1 MSQLPE
7 ENLESILQGIGI
19 TNEDKYDIAYMAG
32 YEDGKSRAI
41 KDLKAPPTEWI
52 KQRWFDTQINTVRT
66 AIEDY
71 IVDIQEGKL

>member
-7 ENLESILQGIGI
+7 ENLESILQGIEI
-19 TNEDKYDIAYMAG
+19 TNEDKCDLAYMAG
-32 YEDGKSRAI
+32 YEDGKNQAI